1 MISWKANIWARS
13 ESKRPADLKMKNL
26 KTKRVDAEQKI
37 ISAILSKVNVERF
50 TWVVTELAKCA
61 KLQSE

>member
-26 KTKRVDAEQKI
+26 KIKRVDAEQKI